1 MYYKH
6 CLFYCLTTPFVKSFE
21 LKLFGNSQRINQIM
35 ILQFLTN
42 YLNLIMT
49 LKLYLTFY
57 ILQKFQVFNYLSNF
71 SNKIFK

>member
-6 CLFYCLTTPFVKSFE
+6 CLFYCLTVPFVNSFE